1 MLCKK
6 CFTNYELDDYDKYLT
21 IPKIMASKQY
31 CFKCAYWLY
40 RHKEL
45 YNVGDF
51 KRPDDL
57 SYVELKL
64 AKLNPGDT
72 LSVITGDFEMIT
84 LHICKHS
91 PINLTQKPV
100 YKVQGKNGT
109 YLFNVSR
116 VTYQGRISLGQY
128 FIPNAT
134 RLDNDEALELINR
147 QSTKIINHFY
157 YKL

>member
-1 MLCKK
+1 MICKK
-6 CFTNYELDDYDKYLT
+6 CLANYELEDYDKYLT
-21 IPKIMASKQY
+21 IPKIMANKGY
-31 CFKCAYWLY
+31 CFNCAYWLY
-40 RHKEL
+40 RHQEL
-45 YNVGDF
+45 YNIPEF

-57 SYVELKL
+57 GYVELKL
-64 AKLNPGDT
+64 ANLNPGDT
-72 LSVITGDFEMIT
+72 LSVVTTDFEMIT

-116 VTYQGRISLGQY
+116 VTFQGRISLREY
-128 FIPNAT
+128 FIPNVT
-134 RLDNDEALELINR
+134 CLDNDVALELINR
-147 QSTKIINHFY
+147 QSTKIINYFY

>member
-1 MLCKK
+1 
-6 CFTNYELDDYDKYLT
+6 
-21 IPKIMASKQY
+21 
-31 CFKCAYWLY
+31 
-40 RHKEL
+40 
-45 YNVGDF
+45 
-51 KRPDDL
+51 
-57 SYVELKL
+57 
-64 AKLNPGDT
+64 
-72 LSVITGDFEMIT
+72 MIT